1 MVPGIISIS
10 TWIFTPISQKL
21 LSVILQHYVSD
32 TQFKVLDIIS
42 ILLGYK
48 LPGFNRGFSPFLA
61 AVTGFKIFTNL
72 ELNLEQAAGLFG
84 WRPFVTAMCHSE
96 AQPSSVVHLP
106 HSLRV
111 HIEETICRELKQRHA
126 AVIGSACITLIHTA
140 LVFTLLGAI
149 VYFAH
154 SRLQNAH
161 VRGERVA
168 DQATAADDGNV
179 EGGDATDHAPAV
191 DGGNVEGTND
201 ADHAPAVDDG
211 SVEGNSADR
220 PAAVDDGSL
229 EGTDADPDS
238 TPRISWKTGEREST
252 LESMAPSCWM
262 DRYGRDHSPSA
273 LCKTNTT
280 IHPKS
285 QTAGDDGSEYMVPE
299 SSFIDDDDEATE
311 QKVLAGTS
319 TQTDLSPAFVGPFPK
334 RAESC
339 VKPVWPC
346 FKPAY
351 MQCIKYYGCRR
362 ILLVISSPSILM
374 PHQRILDIFRQPI
387 S

>member
-84 WRPFVTAMCHSE
+84 WLPFVTAMCHSE

-191 DGGNVEGTND
+191 DGGNVEGTDD
-201 ADHAPAVDDG
+201 ADHAPTVDDG

-238 TPRISWKTGEREST
+238 TPRISWEDRGKGVDLREHGPLMLDGSLWTGSFTQRIVQGPNNE
-252 LESMAPSCWM
+252 MFHP
-262 DRYGRDHSPSA
+262 HINP
-273 LCKTNTT
+273 KTNTT

-319 TQTDLSPAFVGPFPK
+319 TQTDLSPAFVGPFPSEPK
-334 RAESC
+334 VA
-339 VKPVWPC
+339 
-346 FKPAY
+346 
-351 MQCIKYYGCRR
+351 
-362 ILLVISSPSILM
+362 LSPSGHVSSLHIC
-374 PHQRILDIFRQPI
+374 
-387 S
+387 SV